1 MDSKDLSVY
10 ITRNSTG
17 QITDH
22 LVMSKKKIA
31 EPRYKRGMTFSQTK
45 KPTSAVSKFE
55 YPFKFHEKK
64 TTKKDP
70 WKVNSKMKYKPL
82 YLEQDTP

>member
-1 MDSKDLSVY
+1 
-10 ITRNSTG
+10 
-17 QITDH
+17 
-22 LVMSKKKIA
+22 MSKKKIA

-55 YPFKFHEKK
+55 YPFKFYEKNY
-64 TTKKDP
+64 KKDL

-82 YLEQDTP
+82 YLERDIP